1 MIKIKIMIANLESW
15 ITNMKYFLL
24 TLLLSFTVQAKT
36 IVENGNKY
44 QCTLERTCEEELKK
58 VKVENTKLRK
68 QLAAKKE
75 VVREKIVKQV
85 VEYPYPVEKIVEK
98 TVTKTKIKKHII
110 SVMAVDGVQKLE
122 AEKTSSNTAKASV
135 QTGLI
140 PALDYQYQFD
150 AGLVLRGGATFGNEV
165 KALGGIGYEF

>member
-1 MIKIKIMIANLESW
+1 
-15 ITNMKYFLL
+15 MKYFLL
-24 TLLLSFTVQAKT
+24 TLLLSLTVQAKT

-58 VKVENTKLRK
+58 VKAENAKLRK

-98 TVTKTKIKKHII
+98 TVVKTKIKKHIV
-110 SVMAVDGVQKLE
+110 SVMAVDGVRKVD
-122 AEKTSSNTAKASV
+122 AFNVNTNTAKAV
-135 QTGLI
+135 VETGLI

-150 AGLVLRGGATFGNEV
+150 AGFVLRGGASFGNEV
-165 KALGGIGYEF
+165 KGLGGIGFEF